1 VTISTTS
8 LALEGHPTTEA
19 PVLGVHGLT
28 VSYGGKL
35 ESPTVSDVS
44 FDVNAGETVAIVGE
58 SGSGKST
65 IVNAVLKLFDRRV
78 AVGGSVH
85 FAGREVLGLGERDFR
100 ALRGRDIGYVPQ
112 DPTSSLNPV
121 RRIDAQIFE
130 AYRSSGLPEHAEPR
144 RYRQLALQLLDSV
157 GIVDPYR
164 ALKSHPHQLSGGQ
177 LQRILI
183 GIAIAQHPKLIVAD
197 EPTSALDVTI
207 QKTILD
213 LIDRLKIENGLS
225 VLLVTH
231 DLSLAAERSN
241 TVVVLNAGRVQER
254 GPSAQVLRHP
264 QSSYA
269 KGLVADVP
277 NLNLDRF
284 AEARALRAHPDD
296 DDVALK
302 VSEVRKTFR
311 HGRHRAE
318 ALKGVSFE
326 IRRGRTHALVGES
339 GSGKSTLARIALG
352 LLGPDSGHVR
362 VVGQDVSQLDRKTLR
377 EVHRNLQ
384 LVYQNPFTSLDPT
397 YTVGRLVEE
406 PLRRYRF
413 GSRAERLVRAA
424 EVLSLVGLDETYLR
438 RRPRELSGGQ
448 RQRVAIARAL
458 SLNPKVLVL
467 DEPTSALDVTV
478 QAQILDVLF
487 GLQVRLGLSY
497 LFISHDLSVVRQFAD
512 TVTVLRD
519 GAVQEQGTTNRVF
532 TNPASEYT
540 QALVDSIP
548 RAL

>member
-1 VTISTTS
+1 
-8 LALEGHPTTEA
+8 
-19 PVLGVHGLT
+19 
-28 VSYGGKL
+28 
-35 ESPTVSDVS
+35 
-44 FDVNAGETVAIVGE
+44 
-58 SGSGKST
+58 
-65 IVNAVLKLFDRRV
+65 
-78 AVGGSVH
+78 
-85 FAGREVLGLGERDFR
+85 
-100 ALRGRDIGYVPQ
+100 
-112 DPTSSLNPV
+112 
-121 RRIDAQIFE
+121 
-130 AYRSSGLPEHAEPR
+130 
-144 RYRQLALQLLDSV
+144 
-157 GIVDPYR
+157 
-164 ALKSHPHQLSGGQ
+164 
-177 LQRILI
+177 
-183 GIAIAQHPKLIVAD
+183 
-197 EPTSALDVTI
+197 
-207 QKTILD
+207 
-213 LIDRLKIENGLS
+213 
-225 VLLVTH
+225 
-231 DLSLAAERSN
+231 
-241 TVVVLNAGRVQER
+241 
-254 GPSAQVLRHP
+254 
-264 QSSYA
+264 
-269 KGLVADVP
+269 
-277 NLNLDRF
+277 
-284 AEARALRAHPDD
+284 
-296 DDVALK
+296 VALK

-311 HGRHRAE
+311 HGQHRAE

-326 IRRGRTHALVGES
+326 IPRGRTHALVGES

-352 LLGPDSGHVR
+352 LLVPDSGHVR

-413 GSRAERLVRAA
+413 GSRAERRARAA